1 MADIVHDQ
9 AEGLRRLLAGD
20 FVRIVTVTGGKAGVG
35 KTSLVVN
42 LAAALAR
49 RGKKVMVLDEQ
60 QGQDGVVG
68 RLGLTP
74 RFDLMDVAN
83 REKTLEEVMLSGPEG
98 VFVVPA
104 GRAMEALPSLDA
116 AGQSWLIRAFGN
128 LADPPDVLLV
138 DAASGIAGHMLPP
151 SLAAQELIVAVS
163 PQSISIT
170 DSYALI
176 KVLRLGFARQ
186 RFHILVNRVQDD
198 EEALRIFN
206 NLAEVAGR
214 FLDVSLEFMGCVPED
229 VSLRQANRLG
239 RPVVDVFPQSASAS
253 AVRGLAE
260 TVERWPSPNG
270 DHARL
275 DGFMQRLIQSS
286 RIAAGSLNP

>member
-49 RGKKVMVLDEQ
+49 RGRKVMVLDEQ

-98 VFVVPA
+98 VFIVPA
-104 GRAMEALPSLDA
+104 GRAMQALPSLDA

-138 DAASGIAGHMLPP
+138 DAASGIAGHVLPP

-186 RFHILVNRVQDD
+186 RFHILVNRVQDG

-206 NLAEVAGR
+206 NLAEAAGR

-239 RPVVDVFPQSASAS
+239 RPAVDVFPQSPSA
-253 AVRGLAE
+253 AAIRGLAE

>member
-49 RGKKVMVLDEQ
+49 RGRKVMVLDEQ

-98 VFVVPA
+98 VFIVPA
-104 GRAMEALPSLDA
+104 GRAMQALPSLDA

-138 DAASGIAGHMLPP
+138 DAASGIAGHVLPP

-198 EEALRIFN
+198 QEALRIFN
-206 NLAEVAGR
+206 NLAEAAGR